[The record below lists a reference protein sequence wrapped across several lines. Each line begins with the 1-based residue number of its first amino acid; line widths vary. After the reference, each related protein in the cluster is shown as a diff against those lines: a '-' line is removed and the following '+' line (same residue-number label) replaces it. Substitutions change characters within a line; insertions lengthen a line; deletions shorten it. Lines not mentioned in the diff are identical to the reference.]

1 MECEMTEQILTVY
14 IIEREGIENPKMQDL
29 IEAFSGTILASST
42 PEKIENI
49 IKKRGYNVIPKPNH
63 V

>member
-1 MECEMTEQILTVY
+1 MTEQTLTVY
-14 IIEREGIENPKMQDL
+14 ILERTGIENPVMQDL

-49 IKKRGYNVIPKPNH
+49 IKKRGYNVIPAPEHKKSL
-63 V
+63 

>member
-1 MECEMTEQILTVY
+1 MENQTVLTVY
-14 IIEREGIENPKMQDL
+14 ILEREGIENPKMQDL

-49 IKKRGYNVIPKPNH
+49 VKKRGYVVIPKPSH

>member
-1 MECEMTEQILTVY
+1 MTEQVLTVY

-42 PEKIENI
+42 PDKIENI
-49 IKKRGYNVIPKPNH
+49 IKKRGYKVVPQPK
-63 V
+63 